1 MSSFDPIKNHADF
14 IRNNGI
20 DAFANM
26 GEYIK
31 HQSKVWDMLKA
42 NALKN
47 DSDKNKEKNE
57 NEKKSTY

>member
-20 DAFANM
+20 DAFGTM
-26 GEYIK
+26 SEYVK

-42 NALKN
+42 SALKN
-47 DSDKNKEKNE
+47 DSDKNEEGTENE
-57 NEKKSTY
+57 NTNI